1 VTDKVID
8 REAAAEE
15 LLSRSVAEVIVR
27 EDLKKKLLGPRPL
40 RIKLGVDPT
49 RPDIHLG
56 HLVCFRKLREFQAL
70 GHKVVVIIGDWTAR
84 IGDPS
89 GRSVQRQMMTAEEVE
104 HNAQTY
110 LDQFFK
116 VVDTAQAEIFKQS
129 TWFEDF
135 SLTDVIGLTSK
146 YTVARM
152 LEREDFASRYS
163 QGSPIAITELL
174 YPLLQAYDSV
184 AIKADVE
191 IGGTDQTFNLLVGR
205 DIQRDFGLE
214 PQNILTL
221 PILVGTDGVQKM
233 SKSLDNYIAVNEA
246 PNEMYGKIMSI
257 PDTAIGDYFRLLTD
271 VPLEEIDQMQAAAAH
286 GEVNPRDLKDRLAV
300 QIVTD
305 LHDADAAQD
314 ARAEFD
320 RVFRQ
325 HALPEEISEFEV
337 ARETPLISLL
347 VETGLAESRNKAR
360 QLIDG
365 GGVRLDGEKLLDPDA
380 TVVLTGPAVLQAG
393 RRRWLRLIPRD

>member
-1 VTDKVID
+1 VTDRVID

-15 LLSRSVAEVIVR
+15 LLSRSVADVIVR

-40 RIKLGVDPT
+40 RIKFGVDPT

-70 GHKVVVIIGDWTAR
+70 GHKVVVILGDWTAR

-205 DIQRDFGLE
+205 DIQRDFGME

-233 SKSLDNYIAVNEA
+233 SKSLDNYVGVNEP

-257 PDTAIGDYFRLLTD
+257 PDSAIGEYFRLLTD
-271 VPLEEIDQMQAAAAH
+271 VPLEEVDQMLTAAAQ
-286 GEVNPRDLKDRLAV
+286 GEINPRDLKDRLAV

-305 LHDADAAQD
+305 LHDAAAAEE

-325 HALPEEISEFEV
+325 HALPGDIAEAEV
-337 ARETPLISLL
+337 ERETPLLTLL
-347 VETGLAESRNKAR
+347 VETGLAPSRNEAR
-360 QLIDG
+360 RLVNG
-365 GGVRLDGEKLLDPDA
+365 GGVRLDGEKLTDPDA
-380 TVVLTGPAVLQAG
+380 VVVLTGPAVLQAG
-393 RRRWLRLIPRD
+393 RRRWLRLIPRG